1 MTALPPGFDP
11 KTTPAGEAI
20 AIGDTEPSASA
31 DGNESEAQ
39 DASGKNTPPH
49 DLKGRTMRGALV
61 SAVLARLL
69 SAEDFGLVA
78 MVNAFTG
85 FLDFFRGFGLSMAAV
100 SGPFR
105 VQDVRAGVRHA

>member
-11 KTTPAGEAI
+11 KTTGAGQAV

-31 DGNESEAQ
+31 DGNESQAP

-61 SAVLARLL
+61 STAGQGANFVLRIGSMVVLARLL
-69 SAEDFGLVA
+69 SAEDFGLV
-78 MVNAFTG
+78 VSVTRRTTVRDSVDVVD
-85 FLDFFRGFGLSMAAV
+85 DFYDIYG
-100 SGPFR
+100 
-105 VQDVRAGVRHA
+105 

>member
-11 KTTPAGEAI
+11 KTTAAGQAI

-31 DGNESEAQ
+31 DGNESQAS

-61 SAVLARLL
+61 STAGQGANFVLRIGSMVVLARLL
-69 SAEDFGLVA
+69 TAEDFGVVG
-78 MVNAFTG
+78 MVIAFTG
-85 FLDFFRGFGLSMAAV
+85 FLDIFRDFGL
-100 SGPFR
+100 
-105 VQDVRAGVRHA
+105 

>member
-11 KTTPAGEAI
+11 KTTAAEETI

-31 DGNESEAQ
+31 DGNESQAQ

-61 SAVLARLL
+61 STAGQGANFFGSPSSLDWASFSMEQPHSIERCS
-69 SAEDFGLVA
+69 SAECALR
-78 MVNAFTG
+78 
-85 FLDFFRGFGLSMAAV
+85 L
-100 SGPFR
+100 
-105 VQDVRAGVRHA
+105 